1 MHSRLSLRHS
11 PLVSAPLV
19 VANTPSDNHRSFQ
32 IDGVADVN
40 TTFVG
45 FIRCEKERLE
55 GAECRTELR
64 ELSTLLKF
72 GLHVIQK
79 IS

>member
-1 MHSRLSLRHS
+1 M
-11 PLVSAPLV
+11 LVSDVPY
-19 VANTPSDNHRSFQ
+19 PEEQGGHQSDDHGDHGAFQ